1 VSFYL
6 VYLISRAQRFDHA
19 GISLSSRLVILKN
32 GSLKMDINA
41 INKEN
46 AVIIRSCEKAVTD
59 LKRAWGKGDP
69 KGRKQVLVLS
79 YIMKLN

>member
-1 VSFYL
+1 
-6 VYLISRAQRFDHA
+6 
-19 GISLSSRLVILKN
+19 
-32 GSLKMDINA
+32 MDVNA

-46 AVIIRSCEKAVTD
+46 AVIIRSCEKAATD

-79 YIMKLN
+79 YTIWSRADE